1 MNNVT
6 DWKIAQ
12 VMAEQI
18 EYDPKILN
26 KEYPEDIKWA
36 LWIKAP
42 KWDILSQPEIY
53 RILNMFPQRHDILQP
68 VKVLVLRKR
77 DLVDEIIRGDIDI
90 RNIDFLEDKIKQ
102 RILALFPKKEI
113 NKTRHWKD
121 PFLIRCANK
130 YRNAL
135 KKIEFLRKVRTLSL
149 DVSDIIWMSWYKGKD
164 RFKILNKYNQL
175 LEKNWQWHRKLVIE
189 TTQEEKKDFV
199 KALKMLKSNYI
210 DDPKIITKK
219 IENLDK
225 KMCNACYFDSVSVL
239 IGQITERNIIK
250 YSSTKKE
257 CENFLK
263 FHKTIS
269 STTLIYY
276 PDDIKRVNT
285 VLDCLIRE
293 LSAKNLNLTQ

>member
-1 MNNVT
+1 MNTVKVNT
-6 DWKIAQ
+6 IKDWEIAQ
-12 VMAEQI
+12 VMAEQV
-18 EYDPKILN
+18 EYRPNILR
-26 KEYPEDIKWA
+26 KEYPDDIKWA

-42 KWDILSQPEIY
+42 RWDIFSQADRYKIE
-53 RILNMFPQRHDILQP
+53 NMFPHRHDILQP

-77 DLVDEIIRGDIDI
+77 DLVDEIIRGNIDI
-90 RNIDFLEDKIKQ
+90 RNVDFLEDKTRQ

-130 YRNAL
+130 YRNAQ
-135 KKIEFLRKVRTLSL
+135 KKIEFLRNVRIL
-149 DVSDIIWMSWYKGKD
+149 DISVTDIIWMSWYKGKN

-175 LEKNWQWHRKLVIE
+175 LKKKWMEHKMLTIE
-189 TTQEEKKDFV
+189 TTPEERENFV
-199 KALKMLKSNYI
+199 KALKMLKSDHI
-210 DDPKIITKK
+210 DDPKIITEK

-225 KMCNACYFDSVSVL
+225 KMCNASYFDSVSKL
-239 IGQITERNIIK
+239 IIEIIERNIIK
-250 YSSTKKE
+250 YSSTEKE

-269 STTLIYY
+269 STTHIYY

-293 LSAKNLNLTQ
+293 LSAKK